1 MKPTTECRA
10 SGGCELDDRIDHI
23 SGFNAFDLCTAENCT
38 AQECGL
44 PAAAQ
49 QCNQTS
55 LICSDYY
62 LGCASGEQA
71 HAYFHPDDV
80 GASDPD
86 IAITISSDPPAVK
99 WEIPPSALFP
109 AAGARASRGV
119 HSGECLSRW
128 RRSLQASHFAA
139 APILWVP
146 ACQFTGL
153 LLARRFP
160 TMCLRLGGRRAHTPA
175 SPPGKYYWE
184 VAVPGI
190 CAMVGVSNR
199 DFEQNEYPGFDYD
212 SWGYG
217 SVESMLLP
225 LGRVK
230 VAASRERLG
239 GNALLLKGD
248 AAMFTKFMP
257 TG

>member
-1 MKPTTECRA
+1 M
-10 SGGCELDDRIDHI
+10 
-23 SGFNAFDLCTAENCT
+23 
-38 AQECGL
+38 
-44 PAAAQ
+44 
-49 QCNQTS
+49 
-55 LICSDYY
+55 
-62 LGCASGEQA
+62 
-71 HAYFHPDDV
+71 
-80 GASDPD
+80 
-86 IAITISSDPPAVK
+86 
-99 WEIPPSALFP
+99 
-109 AAGARASRGV
+109 
-119 HSGECLSRW
+119 
-128 RRSLQASHFAA
+128 QASHFAA